1 MAWQA
6 TVLTII
12 LWSQIWWRCLQAV
25 LIDLQV
31 RQTSDGLF
39 TAPIWWS
46 ILGSNQACHYDG
58 GFTVHCITI
67 DASAPCLNYN
77 TLPLCCQP
85 VPNGRSGKG
94 ECVLKHTMAFIFAV
108 ILPITVQVPSERSFL
123 ICFNTLP
130 FLAPE
135 EEFHPIG
142 RPFAPCFTCRAQS
155 SLLVSSHGALVYT
168 KRRRFR

>member
-1 MAWQA
+1 MKPNLVAGGGIEPPSEA
-6 TVLTII
+6 YE
-12 LWSQIWWRCLQAV
+12 
-25 LIDLQV
+25 
-31 RQTSDGLF
+31 TSELPLLYPAI
-39 TAPIWWS
+39 TWWS

-67 DASAPCLNYN
+67 DASTPFLNYN